1 MSIIDT
7 LRGAASL
14 FSLDDLSQAHQDAE
28 ALLSTISHAMDWH
41 QNSEDRADA
50 LYAIGEEV
58 EGNMLHDIT
67 EAIGNGWADEG
78 YEVPVSRLLERL
90 LYQLETVVEDLAPEL
105 AEVTA

>member
-7 LRGAASL
+7 LRDTASL
-14 FSLDDLSQAHQDAE
+14 FSLDDISQAHRDAE
-28 ALLSTISHAMDWH
+28 ALLAKVGHAMDWH
-41 QNSEDRADA
+41 QNSEARADA
-50 LYAIGEEV
+50 LYAIEEEI

-67 EAIGNGWADEG
+67 EAIGNGWADDG

-90 LYQLETVVEDLAPEL
+90 LYQLETVIEDLAPEL